1 MFRVHH
7 RRCGLRTGPF
17 TTGRASSFPVKF
29 GHGPRGPVV
38 QCSTG
43 SLAPFRGGRALAWL
57 ESHSGKITSFSGADR
72 LG

>member
-29 GHGPRGPVV
+29 SHGFIGLCRDCRLPGYRVA
-38 QCSTG
+38 C
-43 SLAPFRGGRALAWL
+43 LK
-57 ESHSGKITSFSGADR
+57 SHSGRIMSFSGVDR